1 MKIHALSL
9 LAGLVMISCAAADPL
24 PFHAGVTR
32 IAVPDVEPLD
42 ALVWYPT
49 KAPEIAWQAGEL
61 PVAASRDAA
70 IAAGQRFPVILL
82 SHGSGGSPLGHRD
95 LATHL
100 ARDGFIVVA
109 PTQIGDSAGHAEG
122 REAGRSLLDRPR
134 QAVRALDTALAD
146 RRFADHADP
155 ARIGMVGFS
164 AGGYTTLVLA
174 GARPDYARAT
184 AYCRDHG
191 DDRGSCGNGVSSRE
205 ESAARAKEL
214 AAWQPPIETRLK
226 AIVLMDPV
234 AFVFD
239 AQALSAVQVPTLL
252 IRPAS
257 DNFLKAPANAAAVAA
272 GLPQPPQQVT
282 VPGSHFVFIDPCPRE
297 ITAKVPAPCQD
308 APGIDRVAIHRQIEG
323 EISDFLHRSL

>member
-1 MKIHALSL
+1 MKVHALSL
-9 LAGLVMISCAAADPL
+9 LAGLVMIGCAAADPL

-32 IAVPDVEPLD
+32 VAVTDVEPFD

-49 KAPEIAWQAGEL
+49 EAPEIAWQAG
-61 PVAASRDAA
+61 PMPIAASRDAA
-70 IAAGQRFPVILL
+70 IAEGARFPVVVL

-95 LATHL
+95 LATRL

-109 PTQIGDSAGHAEG
+109 PTQIGDSAGRTEG
-122 REAGRSLLDRPR
+122 REAGRSLIDRPR

-146 RRFADHADP
+146 RRFADHTDP
-155 ARIGMVGFS
+155 AHIGMVGFS

-191 DDRGSCGNGVSSRE
+191 DDRGSCGNGVGSRE
-205 ESAARAKEL
+205 ESPARAKEL

-226 AIVLMDPV
+226 AIVLMDPL

-239 AQALSAVQVPTLL
+239 AQALASVRLPTLL

-257 DNFLKAPANAAAVAA
+257 DDFLRAPANAAAVAA
-272 GLPQPPQQVT
+272 GLPQPPRQVT
-282 VPGSHFVFIDPCPRE
+282 VPGSHFVFIDPCPQE
-297 ITAKVPAPCQD
+297 TTARAPALCQD
-308 APGIDRVAIHRQIEG
+308 APGIDRVAIHRKIEG
-323 EISDFLHRSL
+323 EISDFLRHSL